1 MLPSSR
7 FTEERCKFTEDRRNI
22 KNPYSICHMMTSLDG
37 RIDCVMPSKLPGVV
51 DYYITLDAIRVPTTV
66 SGMPAV
72 FDGLAMEHDV
82 TALKLLD
89 VQKFDS
95 GAVWLRYS
103 CK

>member
-1 MLPSSR
+1 MGIVGGANINTAFL
-7 FTEERCKFTEDRRNI
+7 EERLLDEI
-22 KNPYSICHMMTSLDG
+22 SILVGAGIDG
-37 RIDCVMPSKLPGVV
+37 RD
-51 DYYITLDAIRVPTTV
+51 
-66 SGMPAV
+66 GMPAV